1 MENLLLFFFSRERRE
16 KNRRTSGRTCL
27 IQQKAVE
34 PSDLGVVLEERFFFG
49 PRPAWIPGWGVLL
62 AGSSSCS
69 LAVLVTVQCYHHT
82 QCNVLGFCD
91 MSHSPRFNLRGG
103 FSWQRMDARWCW
115 HGSFDTAP
123 LLSKKSV
130 LLVKGVTGM
139 VTGPL
144 IPEWR
149 KCHFPLSVWAL
160 ESDELRREGLEKMTL
175 ISSLWGRLLWHVQDG
190 RGTLWFNAH

>member
-1 MENLLLFFFSRERRE
+1 MSLTHGAIMENLLLFFFSRERRE

-49 PRPAWIPGWGVLL
+49 PWAAWIPGWGVLL
-62 AGSSSCS
+62 EGSSSCS

-82 QCNVLGFCD
+82 QCNVLSLCD

-103 FSWQRMDARWCW
+103 FSWQRMTLARLLR
-115 HGSFDTAP
+115 HGP
-123 LLSKKSV
+123 PLSKKSV

-144 IPEWR
+144 IP
-149 KCHFPLSVWAL
+149 
-160 ESDELRREGLEKMTL
+160 
-175 ISSLWGRLLWHVQDG
+175 Q
-190 RGTLWFNAH
+190 